1 MLENLTYGE
10 NDMELNVRHILKKCE
25 AVMKMARHQAG
36 RSEDRPPPLLPR
48 QHSSPATALF
58 TTATNEA
65 MPRHSN
71 SAPTTPNPLDH
82 VHPSGYCL
90 SPVDLFTPTPL
101 PQL

>member
-1 MLENLTYGE
+1 MLQNLTYGE

-36 RSEDRPPPLLPR
+36 RAENRPPPLLPR
-48 QHSSPATALF
+48 QHSSPATTVF
-58 TTATNEA
+58 TAHEA

-82 VHPSGYCL
+82 LHPPGYCL
-90 SPVDLFTPTPL
+90 SPVDLFTPPPL
-101 PQL
+101 PQQ